1 MRISE
6 EISRA
11 ANVESGKID
20 INDSAVRDNI
30 NSLID
35 GITCHGFMTP
45 YIALERVGKVLASY
59 HIYLPKYTFME
70 GDSGL
75 ATFPAHQFG
84 EKVGM
89 SNDGQVVTKATTP
102 YTIYFEYQM
111 NDYGKYDIFCSIV
124 TEDELEELMDDVSE
138 ELEEAVTLPET
149 GPRRMPGANSKA
161 SSEVEDEDQT
171 SSDMSAMIRAIVKRA
186 MQPGIKFAGDEAGP
200 NETPKSAM
208 TEEAKK
214 KVLNELSKFGAAYK
228 AARSSGQAKFTHNG
242 KEYSSDLDNKPV
254 APAASDTSDTPVS
267 AQASEP
273 AKTTHVTAT
282 VAAPSSASVPMPR
295 PKPAQATATSAPAA
309 ADSKP
314 ADPSS
319 FFPKLSA
326 YSPQRPGSSTSNME
340 GGYASSRPG
349 PDKKS
354 EVRTL
359 HDYATG
365 TSQYV
370 TLAGHPSQYGKEY
383 TIPSITY
390 NHPETGA
397 PITLT
402 NVRGVVHDTGS
413 AFKGDDAKSGQRFDV
428 ATGHD
433 MSDKSL
439 ASQPWSMKNDVEF
452 KSGWKQPEEE
462 PKKTQ
467 VASIDENED
476 ENEKIAAEANKE
488 ENRAIGID
496 KLKDAFKQKDNE
508 VKERMD
514 NTIGQLKKQDFF
526 DRTLK
531 TSPDKNQRD
540 V

>member
-89 SNDGQVVTKATTP
+89 TNDGQVVTKATTP

-124 TEDELEELMDDVSE
+124 TEDELEELMDDVGE
-138 ELEEAVTLPET
+138 DLEEAVTLPET

-186 MQPGIKFAGDEAGP
+186 MQPGIKFAGDETGP
-200 NETPKSAM
+200 NKTLKSAM

-228 AARSSGQAKFTHNG
+228 AARSSGQSKFTHNG

-254 APAASDTSDTPVS
+254 TPAASDTSDTPS
-267 AQASEP
+267 KPASEP
-273 AKTTHVTAT
+273 AKTTQVTAAS

-295 PKPAQATATSAPAA
+295 PKPAQATAAPA

-314 ADPSS
+314 AETSS
-319 FFPKLSA
+319 SFPKLSA
-326 YSPQRPGSSTSNME
+326 YSPQRSGSSTSNME

-349 PDKKS
+349 PDNKS

-397 PITLT
+397 PTTLT

-428 ATGHD
+428 AVGHD

-467 VASIDENED
+467 VASIDEDQNKD
-476 ENEKIAAEANKE
+476 ITDDADKE

-496 KLKDAFKQKDNE
+496 KLKAAFKQKDNE

-540 V
+540 I

>member
-6 EISRA
+6 EITRA

-30 NSLID
+30 NGIID
-35 GITCHGFMTP
+35 SVTSQCFMTP
-45 YIALERVGKVLASY
+45 YIALERVNKVLASY

-70 GDSGL
+70 GDSGM

-89 SNDGQVVTKATTP
+89 TNDGEVVTKATTL

-111 NDYGKYDIFCSIV
+111 NDYGTYDIFCSIV
-124 TEDELEELMDDVSE
+124 TEDELEEIMDDVSE
-138 ELEEAVTLPET
+138 DLENDDIEDLEEAVTLPET

-171 SSDMSAMIRAIVKRA
+171 SSDMSAMIRSIVKRA
-186 MQPGIKFAGDEAGP
+186 MQPGIKFAGDEAEP

-208 TEEAKK
+208 TEESKK
-214 KVLNELSKFGAAYK
+214 KVLSELSKFGAAYK
-228 AARSSGQAKFTHNG
+228 AARSSGQSKFTHNG
-242 KEYSSDLDNKPV
+242 KEYNSELDSKPV
-254 APAASDTSDTPVS
+254 APAAPAAPDTPAV
-267 AQASEP
+267 EP
-273 AKTTHVTAT
+273 AKATPVTAAS
-282 VAAPSSASVPMPR
+282 VAAPSSASVPMPK
-295 PKPAQATATSAPAA
+295 PKPAQAIAA

-314 ADPSS
+314 AETSS
-319 FFPKLSA
+319 SFPKLSA
-326 YSPQRPGSSTSNME
+326 YSPQRSGSPTSKME
-340 GGYASSRPG
+340 GGYASSKPG
-349 PDKKS
+349 PDNKS

-359 HDYATG
+359 HDYASG
-365 TSQYV
+365 TSQHV

-390 NHPETGA
+390 NHPETGESK
-397 PITLT
+397 TLT

-433 MSDKSL
+433 MSAKSL

-452 KSGWKQPEEE
+452 KPGWTKPEKE
-462 PKKTQ
+462 PENTK

-476 ENEKIAAEANKE
+476 ENKKIADEANRE

-508 VKERMD
+508 TKERMD
-514 NTIGQLKKQDFF
+514 NTIDHLNKQNF
-526 DRTLK
+526 
-531 TSPDKNQRD
+531 RD
-540 V
+540 I

>member
-124 TEDELEELMDDVSE
+124 TEDELEELMDDVGE
-138 ELEEAVTLPET
+138 DLEEAVTLPET

-161 SSEVEDEDQT
+161 SIEVEDEDQT

-186 MQPGIKFAGDEAGP
+186 MQPGIKFAGDETGP
-200 NETPKSAM
+200 NKTLKSAM

-214 KVLNELSKFGAAYK
+214 KVLSELNKFGAAYK
-228 AARSSGQAKFTHNG
+228 AARASGQSKFTHNG
-242 KEYSSDLDNKPV
+242 KEYSSELDNKPV
-254 APAASDTSDTPVS
+254 TPAASDTSDTPVS

-273 AKTTHVTAT
+273 AKTTQVTAAS

-295 PKPAQATATSAPAA
+295 PKPAQATAAPA

-314 ADPSS
+314 AETSS

-349 PDKKS
+349 PDNKS

-397 PITLT
+397 PTTLT

>member
-6 EISRA
+6 EMSRA

-35 GITCHGFMTP
+35 SVTCKCFITP
-45 YIALERVGKVLASY
+45 YIALERVSKILASY
-59 HIYLPKYTFME
+59 HIYLPKYSFME
-70 GDSGL
+70 GDSGM

-89 SNDGQVVTKATTP
+89 TNDGEVVTKATTL

-111 NDYGKYDIFCSIV
+111 NDYGTYDIFCSIV
-124 TEDELEELMDDVSE
+124 TEDELEELEDDVSE
-138 ELEEAVTLPET
+138 DLEEAVTQPET

-208 TEEAKK
+208 TEESKK
-214 KVLNELSKFGAAYK
+214 KVLSELSKFGAAYK
-228 AARSSGQAKFTHNG
+228 AARSSGQSKFTHNG
-242 KEYSSDLDNKPV
+242 KEYNSDLDNKSVSP
-254 APAASDTSDTPVS
+254 APDTSDTPAV
-267 AQASEP
+267 EP
-273 AKTTHVTAT
+273 AKATPVTAP
-282 VAAPSSASVPMPR
+282 ASASVPMPK
-295 PKPAQATATSAPAA
+295 PKPAQATAA

-314 ADPSS
+314 AETSS
-319 FFPKLSA
+319 SFPKLSA
-326 YSPQRPGSSTSNME
+326 YSPQRSGSPTSKME

-349 PDKKS
+349 PDNKS

-359 HDYATG
+359 HDYGSGA
-365 TSQYV
+365 SKHV

-390 NHPETGA
+390 NHPETGE
-397 PITLT
+397 PTTLT

-413 AFKGDDAKSGQRFDV
+413 AFKGDDAKSGQRLDV

-433 MSDKSL
+433 MSAKSL

-452 KSGWKQPEEE
+452 KPGWTKPEKE
-462 PKKTQ
+462 PENTK

-476 ENEKIAAEANKE
+476 ENKKIAAEADKE

-508 VKERMD
+508 TKERMD
-514 NTIGQLKKQDFF
+514 NTIDHLNKQNF
-526 DRTLK
+526 
-531 TSPDKNQRD
+531 RD
-540 V
+540 I